1 MNWIIFILIFVSL
14 LRHRRNTKKRE
25 TKTRFR
31 QQFIIALT
39 LSLLFG
45 LGWGV
50 GFATTSS
57 IESVPLSATLQAI
70 FILLTG
76 FQGLLIFIMYCV
88 RSEDARNVWKKWIYT
103 ATCRK
108 YRFNISTPQ
117 CKSTSVCR
125 QSTGKPKAAPNGIT
139 ASNVGPSPFAS
150 SAQTVPS
157 ADINED
163 SSVYKEETVIDEPQ
177 ELLSKEKDGQS
188 TLPSSLAQVE
198 NTPTESPVMGE
209 MAVELP
215 VTSTEV
221 ADVQDGGVADYHS
234 ANEKVIIIQP
244 STSGNGNTINC

>member
-1 MNWIIFILIFVSL
+1 MKW
-14 LRHRRNTKKRE
+14 RE
-25 TKTRFR
+25 KGDAKTRFKE
-31 QQFIIALT
+31 QFIIALT

-45 LGWGV
+45 LGWGI

-57 IESVPLSATLQAI
+57 ITSVPLSATLQAI

-76 FQGLLIFIMYCV
+76 FQGLLIFIVQCA
-88 RSEDARNVWKKWIYT
+88 RSEDARNVWKKWICT
-103 ATCRK
+103 ATCHK
-108 YRFNISTPQ
+108 YRFNINTSQ
-117 CKSTSVCR
+117 CKSTSVCK

-157 ADINED
+157 ANINED
-163 SSVYKEETVIDEPQ
+163 SSVKKEETVIDEPQ
-177 ELLSKEKDGQS
+177 ELLSEERDGES

-209 MAVELP
+209 MAVDLP

-221 ADVQDGGVADYHS
+221 AAVQDIGVADYHS